1 MGRYRQALA
10 VRIETALSLISTPHR
25 VRVVNSH
32 DKFRDRFRGSFH
44 GPGGFPGCC
53 ACDTKFLRNAQH
65 QEMHMRMR
73 TTFLLLA
80 VSAVSLTAGA
90 KDKEMSGTIVSENS
104 VPCGSEAKSKK
115 QTIQL
120 MCQEY
125 VLRTEATEYHVRQEK
140 EAHKEMIP
148 VNAPVEMTLNKD
160 KMKFKVNGK
169 SYEMLVVSESAAPA
183 ATAPAPAAAKP

>member
-1 MGRYRQALA
+1 MK
-10 VRIETALSLISTPHR
+10 P
-25 VRVVNSH
+25 
-32 DKFRDRFRGSFH
+32 
-44 GPGGFPGCC
+44 
-53 ACDTKFLRNAQH
+53 
-65 QEMHMRMR
+65 
-73 TTFLLLA
+73 TFLLLA
-80 VSAVSLTAGA
+80 VLALTLTAEA

-104 VPCGSEAKSKK
+104 VPCGSEAKGKK
-115 QTIQL
+115 QTIQM

-140 EAHKEMIP
+140 EVHKEMIP
-148 VNAPVEMTLNKD
+148 VNAPVEMTLSKD